1 MALSSGQERVLKIE
15 ADKLLKTEQAKAISE
30 NYQTQISTKQAE
42 IGVLEKARDMEI
54 VALDEEVIGV
64 EK

>member
-54 VALDEEVIGV
+54 VALDEEVIGI